1 MFVQRVR
8 AIGLFCLLAAFATA
22 CGGGGNGAQA
32 TPTALPRIQ
41 QYQPTIYT
49 VERGPIESDTIVNG
63 NIVPSRQDE
72 LFFRTSG
79 YVTRVL
85 VKEGEYVEAGQLL
98 AEMQV
103 DDLLNQ
109 LEQADIDLQVAQT
122 NLAKA
127 EAARKFAVDRAAIDV
142 SVSEARLALAELDL
156 ENSYSTEAKERA
168 EINLTIQQAYLELS
182 KLALQE
188 ARDNAEATY
197 EAQSVD
203 RSLLTVT
210 RLQGYLAERQI
221 YAPYSGVIMKSR
233 VREGNSA
240 DAFQEVIM
248 IGDPTETVIR
258 SPMDYDLRNLLSKNS
273 EITLKL
279 SADAEESY
287 VVQFL
292 PNFIP
297 LSDSTEEKS
306 TVAAAEFLY
315 FSVPPELQG
324 NDELLS
330 RPAMLKVILGRE
342 DDALLLPPAAIRNY
356 RGLDFVIVIDG
367 EERRRV
373 EIYEIGL
380 KTPDRWQVNADLK
393 EGDQVL
399 GP

>member
-1 MFVQRVR
+1 MFVQRFRV
-8 AIGLFCLLAAFATA
+8 IVLLCLLATTATA
-22 CGGGGNGAQA
+22 CGGGNRVQA
-32 TPTALPRIQ
+32 TPTPLPRIQ

-49 VERGPIESDTIVNG
+49 VELGPIEADTIING

-85 VKEGEYVEAGQLL
+85 VKEGEYVKAGQLL

-127 EAARKFAVDRAAIDV
+127 ELARKYAVDRAALDV
-142 SVSEARLALAELDL
+142 SINEARVALAELEL
-156 ENSYSTEAKERA
+156 EGSLTTEAKERA
-168 EINLTIQQAYLELS
+168 EINLSIQQAYLELS
-182 KLALQE
+182 RIALQE
-188 ARDNAEATY
+188 ARDNADATY
-197 EAQSVD
+197 ESQSVD
-203 RSLLTVT
+203 RSQLTVT

-221 YAPYSGVIMKSR
+221 YAPYDGVILKNR

-240 DAFQEVIM
+240 DAFQNMIT

-258 SPMDYDLRNLLSKNS
+258 SPMDNELRNVLSKDS
-273 EITLKL
+273 EITMKL
-279 SADAEESY
+279 SAEAVDEY
-287 VVQFL
+287 VVQYL

-297 LSDSTEEKS
+297 LSDTKEEKS
-306 TVAAAEFLY
+306 SVVAEYLY
-315 FSVPPELQG
+315 FSVPAELQG

-330 RPAMLKVILGRE
+330 RPARLRVILGRE
-342 DDALLLPPAAIRNY
+342 AEALLLPPAAIRNY

-380 KTPDRWQVNADLK
+380 KTPDRWQVIADLK